1 VKKTALTGLLLLL
14 AMASSVHAQD
24 IFESVKAGDLSK
36 IRALVEADSRLV
48 QAKDSDGR
56 TGLHWACR
64 GVHFDV
70 LKYLVEKGADVNAQD
85 LDGTAPLHSLA
96 SRAHDQGLALLVAR
110 KADVNVQDAGGNT
123 PLMYAAQS
131 GSLAA
136 VRQLMAHGANAAGK
150 SRFGFTP
157 LLRAILADS
166 LEIAALLIA
175 DGAEVNLVFR
185 EDYYGDTPSS
195 FAVKSG
201 NLEMV
206 KLLQKNGADLRY
218 RTKLGAGLLHFA
230 AAANKAEIAGHLI
243 DSGLDIDSVQNGGL
257 TPLHI
262 AAIMGGLDAAKLLV
276 ARGASLEATSKD
288 GGTPLHFAVASRNME
303 IAEFLRRSGAKDSP
317 RAFPKYSGKYF
328 GRKPPGT
335 EPEPF
340 VPELFRDIYRSYSPM
355 IFSPDGKEVFWT
367 GYFLPGAGYQR
378 IWRMREVDG
387 IWTAPEAAPFSNFQS
402 WHPMLSADGTRIYFA
417 SERPKAGETAALVD
431 LWYAEKEP
439 DGSWSRAKHL
449 GSPPSRDATNEML
462 PSPAGDGTIYFK
474 AFGPGVRGTQ
484 MFKSKLVNGAYEEP
498 VGIDDLIDTNGRDD
512 CAVKDH
518 LITYRFGDPRGAV
531 ISIIF
536 HRPDGRWTRPV
547 YMGDIVHGGQGTS
560 SGVIS
565 PDGKV
570 FFFVQNITP
579 YWVDASFIEG
589 LRKEAL
595 KTDR

>member
-1 VKKTALTGLLLLL
+1 MRKKAALIGFLLLPVVLN
-14 AMASSVHAQD
+14 AYAQD
-24 IFESVKAGDLSK
+24 IFDAVKADDLAK
-36 IRALVEADSRLV
+36 VRALVEADSQLV
-48 QAKDSDGR
+48 HAKDTDGR

-64 GVHFDV
+64 GVHFEM
-70 LKYLVEKGADVNAQD
+70 LKYLVEKGAEVNAQD
-85 LDGTAPLHSLA
+85 HDGTAPLHSLA
-96 SRAHDQGLALLVAR
+96 SRTHDQGIALLIAR
-110 KADVNVQDAGGNT
+110 KADVNIKDAEGNT

-136 VRQLMAHGANAAGK
+136 VRQLMDHGAAAASK
-150 SRFGFTP
+150 SHFGYTP
-157 LLRAILADS
+157 LLRAILS
-166 LEIAALLIA
+166 NSVEIAELLIGN
-175 DGAEVNLVFR
+175 GAEVNLVFR
-185 EDYYGDTPSS
+185 EDYYGDTPLS

-206 KLLQKNGADLRY
+206 KILHQNGADLRY

-243 DSGLDIDSVQNGGL
+243 ESGLDIDSVQNGGL
-257 TPLHI
+257 TPLHM
-262 AAIMGGLDAAKLLV
+262 AAITGGLDAAKLLV
-276 ARGASLEATSKD
+276 ARGATLDAKSKD

-303 IAEFLRRSGAKDSP
+303 IAELLRRSGAEDKP
-317 RAFPKYSGKYF
+317 REFPKYSGKYL
-328 GRKPPGT
+328 GRKPPGK

-340 VPELFRDIYRSYSPM
+340 VPELFRDIYRSYSSM

-367 GYFLPGAGYQR
+367 GYFMPGVGYQR
-378 IWRMREVDG
+378 IWRMREVEG
-387 IWTAPEAAPFSNFQS
+387 IWTAPEAAPFSDFQS
-402 WHPMLSADGTRIYFA
+402 WQPMLSPDGKKIYFA
-417 SERPKAGETAALVD
+417 SDRPRAGETASLVE
-431 LWYAEKEP
+431 LWYADKEP

-449 GSPPSRDATNEML
+449 GSPPNRDAYNEML

-484 MFKSKLVNGAYEEP
+484 LFKSKLVDGVYGEP
-498 VGIDDLIDTNGRDD
+498 VSIDDLIEANGRDD
-512 CAVKDH
+512 CADKDH

-536 HRPDGRWTRPV
+536 RRPDGRWTRPV

-565 PDGKV
+565 PDGKI
-570 FFFVQNITP
+570 FFFDQNISP
-579 YWVDASFIEG
+579 YWVDASFIKS

-595 KTDR
+595 KTDK